1 MKQIQNF
8 FIFNISC
15 DLIASLLFKILE
27 NNKKTVRILVN
38 NFFHFNKQ
46 ESNKFRISA
55 VRRNYVRNI
64 FKSL

>member
-27 NNKKTVRILVN
+27 NNKKLFASWWIIFSISINRKVI
-38 NFFHFNKQ
+38 NFVFLQFV
-46 ESNKFRISA
+46 EITFAI
-55 VRRNYVRNI
+55 YL
-64 FKSL
+64 SL